1 MRFLFAVLCTLLFC
15 AFGFAQQRTAAVTL
29 DDGRVLHGRVIAM
42 DLKSLQI
49 QVGTE
54 VQTIP
59 AASIHSCHFET
70 APEDP
75 ATVPPAAAEPVR
87 GVPPLAS
94 QSPRRPVVVV
104 VPPAPDESELDEDSL
119 PHDLRNRSL
128 WQQRIEAFDAMY
140 PWLAPAAP
148 TQWISIGLLLFA
160 GLSLFVH
167 LSTKVCGAENPAFG
181 RAMAIALW
189 YFVTGLLQVAFV
201 PARDVAV
208 VIMLIANTSFAMFL
222 VRALFGLTRPAT
234 AVALAVQVGLLTVAF
249 GVLALVDALLASMG
263 SSPG

>member
-1 MRFLFAVLCTLLFC
+1 MRSLFAVLWTLLLS
-15 AFGFAQQRTAAVTL
+15 AFGFAQQRTAAVSL

-54 VQTIP
+54 VLTIP
-59 AASIHSCHFET
+59 TASINTCHIET
-70 APEDP
+70 VPEDP
-75 ATVPPAAAEPVR
+75 ATATPGLAEPVR
-87 GVPPLAS
+87 EAS
-94 QSPRRPVVVV
+94 PGAAQPPRRPVVVV
-104 VPPAPDESELDEDSL
+104 VPAALDESELDEESL
-119 PHDLRNRSL
+119 PHDRRNRSL

-148 TQWISIGLLLFA
+148 TQWISLGLLLFA

-167 LSTKVCGAENPAFG
+167 LSTWVGGADSPAFG

-189 YFVTGLLQVAFV
+189 YVVSGLLQVAFV

-208 VIMLIANTSFAMFL
+208 VIMLTANTTLALFL
-222 VRALFGLTRPAT
+222 MRASFGLTRSAT
-234 AVALAVQVGLLTVAF
+234 VVALAVQLGLVTVAY
-249 GVLALVDALLASMG
+249 GVLTLVDAVLASLG
-263 SSPG
+263 SSPS